1 MLNWLWQF
9 VKPYR
14 LRLSIALLALVI
26 TAALTL
32 SMGQGI
38 RLMVDQGFSAQ
49 SEEGL
54 ANALS
59 LFGVIIL
66 FTSIGAYFRFYMI
79 SWIGERV
86 VADIRIKLYRHLVSL
101 TPSFFEDN
109 LAGEIQSRV
118 TTDTTLLQT
127 VIGSSFSFAL
137 RNSLTFVGGLSL
149 MFISNIKLTLI
160 VLVVVPVIVFP
171 LIYFGRKV
179 KKLSRDSQDKIATV
193 GAWAGES
200 LLHIKVVQAFTREDT
215 VNDQFSQAA
224 EGAFDVALKRI
235 SQRAM
240 LIALVM
246 LLVMGAVAGMLY
258 VGGTDV
264 LAGKLSAG
272 ELSAFVF
279 YAIMVAGSL
288 AAVTEVY
295 GEVQRAAGAAERIR
309 ELLSTEAEI
318 SSPKDSIALPSSS
331 SLEPSMPLLSFNQ
344 VSYTYPSRPAHKA
357 IDGLTL
363 DIKAGEHIA
372 LVGPSGAGK
381 STLFDLLLRFRDP
394 QEGSV
399 KLNGEDLCQ
408 LDLQE
413 LRAQYALVPQQP
425 VLFSS
430 SVLDNLR
437 YGRPSATDEEVRAA
451 AKAAHAEE
459 FIEQLPLGYDSFLG
473 EQGVKLSGGQKQRL
487 AIARAIL
494 RDPKILLLDEATSA
508 LDAQSEYHVQ
518 QALNE
523 LMKGR
528 TTIIIAHRLATVA
541 HVDRI
546 AVFEQG
552 KLADIG
558 SHQQLLESSAL
569 YKRLAQLQFNLAV

>member
-1 MLNWLWQF
+1 MLSWLWQF

-14 LRLSIALLALVI
+14 TRLLVALLALVI

-38 RLMVDQGFSAQ
+38 RLMVDEGFAAQ
-49 SEEGL
+49 SRDGL
-54 ANALS
+54 ASSLS
-59 LFGVIIL
+59 LFGAII
-66 FTSIGAYFRFYMI
+66 FFMSIGAYFRFYMV

-86 VADIRIKLYRHLVSL
+86 VADIRIKLYEHLVGL

-137 RNSLTFVGGLSL
+137 RNSLTFVGGLTL

-160 VLVVVPVIVFP
+160 VLAVVPLIVFP

-179 KKLSRDSQDKIATV
+179 KKLSRESQDKVATV

-200 LLHIKVVQAFTREDT
+200 LQHIKVVQAFTREDM
-215 VNDQFSQAA
+215 VNNQFAHAA

-235 SQRAM
+235 QHRAV

-246 LLVMGAVAGMLY
+246 MLVMGAVAGMLF
-258 VGGTDV
+258 VGGSDV
-264 LAGKLSAG
+264 LDGKLSAG
-272 ELSAFVF
+272 DLSAFVF

-295 GEVQRAAGAAERIR
+295 GEVQRAAGAVERIR
-309 ELLSTEAEI
+309 ELLGTEAEI
-318 SSPKDSIALPSSS
+318 VSAPAASPLPAPAELSG
-331 SLEPSMPLLSFNQ
+331 PLLEFNN
-344 VSYTYPSRPAHKA
+344 VGYTYPSRPNHKA
-357 IDGLTL
+357 IRELNL
-363 DIKAGEHIA
+363 AIKAGERIA

-381 STLFDLLLRFRDP
+381 STLFDLLLRFREP
-394 QEGSV
+394 QQGSI
-399 KLNGEDLCQ
+399 KLAGQDLGD
-408 LDLQE
+408 LDLQD
-413 LRAQYALVPQQP
+413 LRSQYALVPQQP
-425 VLFSS
+425 VLFSTN
-430 SVLDNLR
+430 VIDNLR
-437 YGRPSATDEEVRAA
+437 YGQPNASKEQVIAA
-451 AKAAHAEE
+451 AKAAHAHE
-459 FIEQLPLGYDSFLG
+459 FIEQLPEGYDSFLG
-473 EQGVKLSGGQKQRL
+473 ESGVKLSGGQKQRL

-508 LDAQSEYHVQ
+508 LDAQSEFYVQ

-523 LMKGR
+523 LMKDR
-528 TTIIIAHRLATVA
+528 TTLIIAHRLATVA

-546 AVFEQG
+546 AVFDHGQ
-552 KLADIG
+552 LVDIG
-558 SHQQLLESSAL
+558 SHEQLLKTSEL
-569 YKRLAQLQFNLAV
+569 YKRLAELQFNQAV